1 MAENHDP
8 LSLQWISVRQCCFL
22 VVLHIIGGAVG
33 LCCPLTGHHCLVSLG
48 ASVPLPS
55 KREVDLGHLAL
66 ILATCPSG
74 I

>member
-8 LSLQWISVRQCCFL
+8 ESSVDLCKALCFL
-22 VVLHIIGGAVG
+22 MVLHIIGGTLG
-33 LCCPLTGHHCLVSLG
+33 LCCPLTGHRCLVSLG
-48 ASVPLPS
+48 ASVPRPS

-66 ILATCPSG
+66 MLATCPSG